1 MTDPDTL
8 SPAQKS
14 QAAAE
19 TWALA
24 DVLAQ
29 SPGPVLRVAADGC
42 ILYGNPA
49 AAAMLGS
56 TTEELIGHCVPETW
70 LPILAGALESGERAE
85 VEHNTGERVYACLFV
100 PSVSAACANVY
111 GRDIT
116 GRQQDA
122 QELARRASALTALYE
137 TSLEINVRQDVSTL
151 LRALVRRAADLV
163 GARMGGL
170 YLVRPDSKSIE
181 LVVAH
186 NLPDAYVG
194 AVLRIGEGVA
204 GRVARVGKAL
214 MINDYA
220 AWGGQASI
228 YAQSN
233 FRRVLGVPLKVG
245 DRVIGVISI
254 TDDEQTGPFDAAQV
268 RLVSLFADQGAIALE
283 NARLFE
289 QAQQELAER
298 TQIESELV
306 YRIAFEELITSLST
320 SFINLAPDEVDAGI
334 NHALSAIGEFS
345 GVDRAYVFLLANHD
359 SVMSNTHEWCAP
371 GIEPPQAHLQN
382 FPVDTLPWWM
392 ARLHNSDDVHIPCVS
407 ELPPEASAEK
417 AHLESQ
423 GIQSLIAVP
432 LVYGKILIGFL
443 GFDAVRSAKSW
454 SDANIAL
461 LRIIGEIFVNAL
473 ERKRTEET
481 MRESEEAIRG
491 LYQIA
496 ADQGVSFDEKVQA
509 LLAMGRPRFGTDIGI
524 LSHVE
529 GTRYEVLEVRSP
541 DDAIRKG
548 SVFDL
553 GQTYCRDT
561 LAASEPVGFEHASA
575 SEWASHPCHAAFG
588 LEAYLG
594 TRVFVGGQVYG
605 TLSFSSATRL
615 PEPFKPADKEFL
627 SLMAQWIGGEIER
640 NQKTQ
645 QLQAYA
651 AEIAETAA
659 QLAVARDQALEASR
673 LKSEFLATMSHEI
686 RTPMT
691 AIIGMSEMLID
702 TPLNDEQAEYAN
714 LMREASQA
722 LLAIINDIL
731 DFSKIEAGKLILE
744 HLDFEIVSVVEG
756 AAEVLSSRAREKELP
771 LMAFVAPE
779 IPRYLRGDP
788 GRLRQ
793 VLLNLLS
800 NAVKFTEQ
808 GEIMVNV
815 TLAAVTEANVTLQF
829 SVSDTGI
836 GMSDEARRRLFLP
849 FTQADGSTT
858 RRYGGTG
865 LGLAI
870 CKRLVDMMGGTI
882 DVESQLGV
890 GSNFSFTACF
900 DRSPRV
906 ASDARFSFLDLV
918 GLRVLVVDDN
928 LKHGD
933 ILLRYLNS
941 WTMQADTA
949 NNARLALLRL
959 RSAHADG
966 MPYAVM
972 ITDLA
977 MPDMDG
983 FALTRAVKRDPK
995 LAETPVVL
1003 LTAYDERG
1011 QGERALHA
1019 GFAAYLTKPVR
1030 QSQLF
1035 DALASAV
1042 SSKLQPAAGDAEAGD
1057 EGLESQLAHA
1067 RPAHHKPIGDKVVLV
1082 AEDNPANRMVV
1093 ELQLDRL
1100 GYPMQFVENGREAFD
1115 AYMAAPD
1122 KYGVILMDVQMP
1134 EMDGFSATHAIRR
1147 VELTTGRRVPII
1159 ALTANAMER
1168 DRERCLVAGMDD
1180 YISKPITQNELRRTV
1195 EQWWPASS
1203 AEFRV

>member
-1 MTDPDTL
+1 MTEPDTV
-8 SPAQKS
+8 SPEKPPPAILDT
-14 QAAAE
+14 E
-19 TWALA
+19 VLA
-24 DVLAQ
+24 DLLAH
-29 SPGPVLRVAADGC
+29 SPGSVLRVAADGC
-42 ILYGNPA
+42 ILYANQA
-49 AAAMLGS
+49 AAAMLGAPVAG
-56 TTEELIGHCVPETW
+56 LLGQRVPDAW
-70 LPILAGALESGERAE
+70 LPALAAATRSGERGE
-85 VEHNTGERVYACLFV
+85 VAHTAGDHIYTCLVVPDTGRLEPPAG
-100 PSVSAACANVY
+100 ANIY
-111 GRDIT
+111 GQDIT
-116 GRQQDA
+116 ERQQAA
-122 QELARRASALTALYE
+122 QELAQRAGALTALYD
-137 TSLEINVRQDVSTL
+137 TSLEINARQDVATL
-151 LRALVRRAADLV
+151 LRALVRRATELV

-170 YLVRPDSKSIE
+170 YLVRPDGKSLE

-186 NLPDAYVG
+186 NLPDAYIG
-194 AVLRIGEGVA
+194 IVLHFGEGVA
-204 GRVARVGKAL
+204 GRVARVGKSL
-214 MINDYA
+214 MINDYS
-220 AWGGQASI
+220 AWHGQASS
-228 YAQSN
+228 YARSN

-254 TDDEQTGPFDAAQV
+254 TDDDRTGDFDAAQV
-268 RLVSLFADQGAIALE
+268 RLASLFADQAAIALE

-289 QAQQELAER
+289 QAQLELAER

-320 SFINLAPDEVDAGI
+320 SFINLAPHEVDAGI

-345 GVDRAYVFLLANHD
+345 GVDRAHVFLLADHD
-359 SVMSNTHEWCAP
+359 QVIRHTHEWCAP
-371 GIEPPQAHLQN
+371 GIEPKKDELHSV
-382 FPVDTLPWWM
+382 PVDMLPWWM
-392 ARLHNSDDVHIPCVS
+392 ARLYDFDDIHIPCVA
-407 ELPPEASAEK
+407 ELPPEAAAEREF
-417 AHLESQ
+417 LESQ
-423 GIQSLIAVP
+423 GIQSFVVVP
-432 LVYGKILIGFL
+432 LVYGKTLLGFL
-443 GFDAVRSAKSW
+443 GFAAVRSAKSW
-454 SDANIAL
+454 SDATIAL
-461 LRIIGEIFVNAL
+461 LRIIGEILVNAL
-473 ERKRTEET
+473 ERKRNEET

-496 ADQGVSFDEKVQA
+496 ADHGMNFAEKVSA
-509 LLAMGRPRFGTDIGI
+509 LLAMGCHRFRMEIGV
-524 LSHVE
+524 LSRIE
-529 GTRYEVLEVRSP
+529 GARYEVLEARAP
-541 DDAIRKG
+541 AGTIRKG
-548 SVFDL
+548 DVLDL
-553 GQTYCRDT
+553 DQTYCRDA
-561 LAASEPVGFEHASA
+561 LIAAEPVGFENAA
-575 SEWASHPCHAAFG
+575 AADWARRPGHAAFR
-588 LEAYLG
+588 LAAYLG
-594 TRVFVGGQVYG
+594 TRVIVGGQVYG
-605 TLSFSSATRL
+605 TLSFSSTTRAAD
-615 PEPFKPADKEFL
+615 PFTPADKEFL

-714 LMREASQA
+714 LVREASQA
-722 LLAIINDIL
+722 LLGIINDIL
-731 DFSKIEAGKLILE
+731 DFSKIEAGKLVLE
-744 HLDFEIVSVVEG
+744 RLDFEIVSVVEG
-756 AAEVLSSRAREKELP
+756 AAEVLSTKAREKGLP
-771 LMAFVAPE
+771 LMTFVAPE
-779 IPRYLRGDP
+779 IPRFLRGDP

-815 TLAAVTEANVTLQF
+815 ALASTTETQVTLLF

-836 GMSDEARRRLFLP
+836 GINDEARRRLFLP

-882 DVESQLGV
+882 DAESQPGA
-890 GSNFSFTACF
+890 GSTFAFTACF
-900 DRSPRV
+900 DKSPRV
-906 ASDARFSFLDLV
+906 TSDARLSFLDLV

-933 ILLRYLNS
+933 ILLRYLHS
-941 WTMQADTA
+941 WTMQAETA

-959 RSAHADG
+959 RAAHASG

-1011 QGERALHA
+1011 QGEQALHA

-1042 SSKLQPAAGDAEAGD
+1042 SSKHSPARDVET
-1057 EGLESQLAHA
+1057 ELELPHA
-1067 RPAHHKPIGDKVVLV
+1067 RLAFHKPIGDTMVLV

-1093 ELQLDRL
+1093 ELQLHRL
-1100 GYPMQFVENGREAFD
+1100 GYTMRLVENGRQAFD
-1115 AYMAAPD
+1115 AYVAEPE
-1122 KYGVILMDVQMP
+1122 KFGVILMDVQMP
-1134 EMDGFSATHAIRR
+1134 EMDGFSATHAIRQ
-1147 VELTTGRRVPII
+1147 VELTTGRHVPII
-1159 ALTANAMER
+1159 AITANAMER
-1168 DRERCLVAGMDD
+1168 DRERCQAAGMDD
-1180 YISKPITQNELRRTV
+1180 YISKPITQHELRHTV
-1195 EQWWPASS
+1195 EHWWPAP
-1203 AEFRV
+1203 APETHTL